1 MKNEYTNYE
10 CLSFVDSQLFVIRT
24 MPKNKL
30 QRFAELKTFS
40 NVFEFLFTEREHDFK
55 LKGKWNED
63 HFKNDHPIVLE
74 LGCGKGEYSIGLA
87 EKYPKLN
94 FIGIDIKGARI
105 WRGSKNAQEK
115 NLHNVAFLRTQIE
128 YVERCFEKDEVSEI
142 WITFPDP
149 QANKEKKRLTHPIF
163 LDRYRNILKK
173 DGVVHLKTDSLD
185 LHEFTLEI
193 IEENKLKLL
202 DSTNNLYGSSA
213 PEREEAKSIKTHYEK
228 LFTAKGKKIT
238 YIKFIV

>member
-1 MKNEYTNYE
+1 
-10 CLSFVDSQLFVIRT
+10 

-30 QRFAELKTFS
+30 QRFAELRTFT
-40 NVFEFLFTEREHDFK
+40 NVHEFLFTERKTDFK
-55 LKGKWNED
+55 MKGKWNTD
-63 HFKNDHPIVLE
+63 YFKNENPIVLE

-87 EKYPKLN
+87 EKFSEKN

-128 YVERCFEKDEVSEI
+128 FIESCFTKDEVSEI

-149 QANKEKKRLTHPIF
+149 QPNKEKKRLTHSIF
-163 LDRYRNILKK
+163 LNRYKNILQPS
-173 DGVVHLKTDSLD
+173 GVVHLKTDSAEFY
-185 LHEFTLEI
+185 EFTLEVI
-193 IEENKLKLL
+193 ASPPPSPLL
-202 DSTNNLYGSSA
+202 RESEIRPTLIYSTADLYSETNPLSEG
-213 PEREEAKSIKTHYEK
+213 EGWGEARSFQTHYEK

-238 YIKFIV
+238 YLKFRL